1 MACPDFETLVREGPA
16 GHAAHCEECA
26 ALLDALA
33 DVDAGLESAFA
44 GTAAPPSLAPSV
56 RLRIAGEQSRRKP
69 SLVPEILDFV
79 GWAALLALVA
89 VLAQRFLPLVDAAV
103 ARISL

>member
-16 GHAAHCEECA
+16 GHAAQCPDCA
-26 ALLDALA
+26 TLLDALA
-33 DVDAGLESAFA
+33 DVDAGLQGAFA
-44 GTAAPPSLAPSV
+44 GTAAPPSLAASV
-56 RLRIAGEQSRRKP
+56 RLRIAREEAGRHP

-79 GWAALLALVA
+79 GWAAVLGLVV
-89 VLAQRFLPLVDAAV
+89 VLAHRLLPLVDAAV